1 MNRSKSLRSV
11 LPTKNTYKKLV
22 KTSIK
27 PNGYG
32 YDNHF
37 QYLLSEDSK
46 FLYASTLVHGQR
58 KQNEKLSVESF
69 LNFRDCLIENNVS
82 TCLLEMILTLDTVD
96 FFTEQENQRKIAKFF
111 IRLLCTTIFFF
122 AAI

>member
-1 MNRSKSLRSV
+1 MNKSKSLRSV

-27 PNGYG
+27 PNECG

-37 QYLLSEDSK
+37 QHLLFEDSK
-46 FLYASTLVHGQR
+46 ISYASTLAHGQR

-69 LNFRDCLIENNVS
+69 LNFRDCLIENNVN
-82 TCLLEMILTLDTVD
+82 TCL
-96 FFTEQENQRKIAKFF
+96 
-111 IRLLCTTIFFF
+111 
-122 AAI
+122 